1 MYNYPLLYTLLAAWG
16 ITLVLGPVII
26 PVLHRL
32 KFGQTVRESGP
43 RNHLKK
49 TGTPTMGGVMFVA
62 AAVVGTVLFAPKV
75 EKSGLFLLVALVTMV
90 GNGAIGFAD
99 DFIKVRLKRALGLTA
114 RQKLAWQ
121 TVLAAVLAWA
131 SADWLGLGTSVKVP
145 FLGLSH
151 DLGVSY
157 YPFVIFITL
166 GFVNAVNLTDGLDG
180 LLAGSSAI
188 TFIFYTLVALLV
200 QRPDL
205 AGFSLALVGGSMG
218 FLHYNRHPARVFM
231 GDTGSFALGG
241 GLAALAVLTKTELM
255 LPIAGGL
262 YVIET
267 LSVIIQVI
275 SFRLTGRRIF
285 RMSPIHHH
293 FELIGWPEETVV
305 RRLWFFSLASVV
317 VAFFGLRGVVF

>member
-1 MYNYPLLYTLLAAWG
+1 MYNYPLLFTLLAAWG
-16 ITLVLGPVII
+16 ITLVLGPVVI
-26 PVLHRL
+26 PFLHRL

-62 AAVVGTVLFAPKV
+62 GAVVGTILFAPRV
-75 EKSGLFLLVALVTMV
+75 EKSGIFLLVALVTMV

-99 DFIKVRLKRALGLTA
+99 DFIKVSLKRSLGLTA

-121 TVLAAVLAWA
+121 VIIAIGLAWA
-131 SADWLGLGTSVKVP
+131 AANWLGLGTVVRVP
-145 FLGLSH
+145 FLGLSY
-151 DLGVSY
+151 DLGVIY
-157 YPFVIFITL
+157 YPFIVFITA
-166 GFVNAVNLTDGLDG
+166 GFVNALNITDGLDG

-188 TFIFYTLVALLV
+188 TFIFYTLVAMLV
-200 QRPDL
+200 QRPEL
-205 AGFSLALVGGSMG
+205 AAFSLALVGGSMG

-241 GLAALAVLTKTELM
+241 GLAALAVLTRTEL
-255 LPIAGGL
+255 LLLIAGGL

-293 FELIGWPEETVV
+293 FELAGWPEETVV
-305 RRLWFFSLASVV
+305 RRLWFLSLVSAV
-317 VAFFGLRGVVF
+317 VALLGLRSVIS